1 MNMLKVY
8 LLINA
13 FLYLLFAV
21 MCLAKPTG
29 TASTLG
35 YSFLNNS
42 GKAEYLSIYTGL
54 ELGFAIFLAICA
66 FSPQLSVGGLIFL
79 VCIYAG
85 VMIIRPVCA
94 LCYGNMLTVTWL
106 VGALEWALGIW
117 GIVLLTVELRK

>member
-1 MNMLKVY
+1 MLRVY
-8 LLINA
+8 LLVNT

-21 MCLAKPTG
+21 LCIAKPMG
-29 TASTLG
+29 TANTLG

-42 GKAEYLSIYTGL
+42 GRAEYLSIYTGL
-54 ELGFAIFLAICA
+54 ESGFAIFLAICA
-66 FSPQLSVGGLIFL
+66 FSPRLSLGGLIFL

-106 VGALEWALGIW
+106 AGALEWALGIW
-117 GIVLLTVELRK
+117 GIILLAGELRK